1 MNILLKF
8 KIEFI
13 INPNQDLEKDMI
25 QRLQIQG
32 YEYLNIHRIDDASV
46 NLRVCMEELNN
57 VKFTDA
63 EWQRIC
69 LDNLLKKGTGIK
81 DKTKLI
87 QCTQDDGSSFFF
99 AHGDGRVT
107 NIKLIDKY
115 NIYRNKLQVINVVN
129 IDYIL
134 ALVAKYQKE
143 WHKNKEIPV
152 DIFRAINSNLELRPK
167 KELIEY
173 LLINL
178 MIQKMLMKL
187 GLNFGMNRKPKN

>member
-32 YEYLNIHRIDDASV
+32 YEYLNIHRIDDAIV

-87 QCTQDDGSSFFF
+87 Q
-99 AHGDGRVT
+99 
-107 NIKLIDKY
+107 IK
-115 NIYRNKLQVINVVN
+115 
-129 IDYIL
+129 
-134 ALVAKYQKE
+134 
-143 WHKNKEIPV
+143 
-152 DIFRAINSNLELRPK
+152 
-167 KELIEY
+167 
-173 LLINL
+173 
-178 MIQKMLMKL
+178 IQ
-187 GLNFGMNRKPKN
+187 